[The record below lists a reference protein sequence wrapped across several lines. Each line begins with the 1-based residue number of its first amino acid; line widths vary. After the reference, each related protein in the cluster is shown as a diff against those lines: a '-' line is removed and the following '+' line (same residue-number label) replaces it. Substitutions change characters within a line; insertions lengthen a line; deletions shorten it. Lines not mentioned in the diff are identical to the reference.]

1 MVDAGTFRRDLFYRV
16 NVMTINVPPLRER
29 TEDIPMLA
37 RHFLKQYAAD
47 FGKPVTD
54 IRPSAMQALVE
65 YEWPGNIR
73 ELENIIQGAT
83 ILADGDSLSRN
94 ELPDYLQQLSDE
106 EGMSNASSREGGF
119 DDLLRQYKIDLAN
132 KAILDCNGNK
142 TLAAKKLRVS
152 RAYLHRLI
160 RLAPEEPEP
169 ALPSNITPFRSAAAG
184 S

>member
-1 MVDAGTFRRDLFYRV
+1 
-16 NVMTINVPPLRER
+16 
-29 TEDIPMLA
+29 MLA
-37 RHFLKQYAAD
+37 RHFLKHYAAD
-47 FGKPVTD
+47 FGKAVSD

-73 ELENIIQGAT
+73 ELENVIQGAT
-83 ILADGDSLSRN
+83 ILADGDSLGRN
-94 ELPDYLQQLSDE
+94 ELPDYLQQISDE
-106 EGMSNASSREGGF
+106 EGSSSTASSSGGF

-132 KAILDCNGNK
+132 KAILECNGNK

-169 ALPSNITPFRSAAAG
+169 LLPSNITPFRSAATG
-184 S
+184 T